1 MTYNRRI
8 GKTQMSFSKLVFQ
21 CLIRTLLS
29 AFITLIIYMSIS
41 FIVTGANYKPIGYD
55 VLYSEDGEN
64 FETVYTYMYTGEED
78 ENWVD
83 SKLQE
88 YMNKEGYYKQNIPNK
103 LSDSAM
109 NTIAWISQI
118 ASLVIWCAFIYVVT
132 WNAGNADADKKELG
146 GAPLD
151 KLRGLK
157 AALVAL
163 IPYGISYL
171 LLVIAKL
178 TGTMNFAV
186 SLFKILNYNC
196 FAFNDMIITGGLSS
210 ISYLELVCLAIVLL
224 PLPIFA
230 AFGYKMGNRHTIIK
244 EEIVYKN
251 QEKVEEK

>member
-1 MTYNRRI
+1 MAYNRRI
-8 GKTQMSFSKLVFQ
+8 GKTQMSFNKLAFQ
-21 CLIRTLLS
+21 CLIRTLVS
-29 AFITLIIYMSIS
+29 AFIALIIYMSIS
-41 FIVTGANYKPIGYD
+41 FIVTGVNYKPIGYD

-83 SKLQE
+83 PKLQE

-103 LSDSAM
+103 LSDSTV

-118 ASLVIWCAFIYVVT
+118 LSLAIWGAFIYAVT
-132 WNAGNADADKKELG
+132 WNVGNADADKNELG
-146 GAPLD
+146 DTPLD

-178 TGTMNFAV
+178 MGTMNFAV

-196 FAFNDMIITGGLSS
+196 FAFNDMIITGGLNT
-210 ISYLELVCLAIVLL
+210 ISYTELIILALVLL

-230 AFGYKMGNRHTIIK
+230 AFGYKMGNRHTLIK
-244 EEIVYKN
+244 EKIVYQN
-251 QEKVEEK
+251 EEKQR